1 MWHVWG
7 KGEACAGVWWENF
20 MERGNLEDLGVD
32 GEIILELIP
41 NKSVGNVWAG
51 LIWLLLG
58 TSGRLL

>member
-1 MWHVWG
+1 
-7 KGEACAGVWWENF
+7 